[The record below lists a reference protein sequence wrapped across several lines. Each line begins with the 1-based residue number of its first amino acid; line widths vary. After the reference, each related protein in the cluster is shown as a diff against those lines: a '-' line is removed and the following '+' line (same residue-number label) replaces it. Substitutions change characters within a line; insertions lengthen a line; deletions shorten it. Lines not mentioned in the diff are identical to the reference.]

1 MSSTGGLDDSA
12 APPRVPQA
20 RTDAADAAR
29 PPEAEVRLE
38 SVRGRWVRIAAG
50 TAGAMPILDLTA
62 VNVVLPAIG
71 TDTGASLA
79 QLQWVVNAYT
89 LPLAALLLCGGALAD
104 RWGRRRVMV
113 WGAALFAVG
122 TALCAMA
129 PGLELLIAARVVQGL
144 GAALLVPATLAVVQV
159 SFPPDQRSRAIG
171 LWAGLTGI
179 AGAVGPLLAG
189 ILVDAASWRWVFCV
203 NVPLAVVAIVAAL
216 RAVPE
221 TRADTPKARFD
232 SGGTVLAA
240 AALLGL
246 SYALVAAPS
255 GVDTTVVAALVVA
268 VAAAVG
274 FVVNERSIAHPMVP
288 PELAG
293 TRVFAA
299 VTTVT
304 FAVYAGVGGCLFLVV
319 IGLQLVAGY
328 APWEAGLATAPLSLV
343 LLSFSARST
352 RWAQRVGPR
361 RTVAIGSVTAAA
373 GMAGLTTI
381 SADSSYMYAVL
392 PGISAV
398 GAGMAMTLAPI
409 AVAVFA
415 AAPDAHVG
423 IASGINNAV
432 ARVGNLAIV
441 AALPLLAGFGSRG
454 LTDAEAFGA
463 GLAQGLWWCAGL
475 LVCAGV
481 AALWLPGRRHVEQMH
496 RTGMLAAH
504 RSCPL
509 DCPPAMAL
517 EGKDAALV

>member
-1 MSSTGGLDDSA
+1 M
-12 APPRVPQA
+12 
-20 RTDAADAAR
+20 
-29 PPEAEVRLE
+29 
-38 SVRGRWVRIAAG
+38 
-50 TAGAMPILDLTA
+50 
-62 VNVVLPAIG
+62 
-71 TDTGASLA
+71 
-79 QLQWVVNAYT
+79 
-89 LPLAALLLCGGALAD
+89 
-104 RWGRRRVMV
+104 
-113 WGAALFAVG
+113 
-122 TALCAMA
+122 
-129 PGLELLIAARVVQGL
+129 
-144 GAALLVPATLAVVQV
+144 
-159 SFPPDQRSRAIG
+159 
-171 LWAGLTGI
+171 
-179 AGAVGPLLAG
+179 
-189 ILVDAASWRWVFCV
+189 
-203 NVPLAVVAIVAAL
+203 
-216 RAVPE
+216 
-221 TRADTPKARFD
+221 
-232 SGGTVLAA
+232 
-240 AALLGL
+240 
-246 SYALVAAPS
+246 
-255 GVDTTVVAALVVA
+255 VAALVVA

-288 PELAG
+288 PEVAG

-328 APWEAGLATAPLSLV
+328 APWQAGLATAPLSLV
-343 LLSFSARST
+343 LICFSARST

-361 RTVAIGSVTAAA
+361 RTVSIGSATAAA

-381 SADSSYMYAVL
+381 SADSSYVFSVL

-415 AAPDAHVG
+415 GAPDAHVG

-454 LTDAEAFGA
+454 LTDPEAFGG
-463 GLAQGLWWCAGL
+463 GLAPGLWWCAGL

-481 AALWLPGRRHVEQMH
+481 AALALPGRRDVEQMQQ
-496 RTGMLAAH
+496 TGMLSAH

-517 EGKDAALV
+517 KGKDATLV